1 MACET
6 QGESAAFGCSGR
18 VFSAIDCEHRG
29 ALACS
34 VFDTVSLGA
43 AEWKMVIT
51 AGFIPLVTAEVLK
64 FVGMTFSIRRR
75 EARRAG

>member
-1 MACET
+1 LIVSIE
-6 QGESAAFGCSGR
+6 
-18 VFSAIDCEHRG
+18 VPW
-29 ALACS
+29 LAQF
-34 VFDTVSLGA
+34 FDTVSLGA